1 MTPSDSCCGKPPAD
15 GAVAELPMDKDPV
28 CGMTVKPE
36 SPHVL
41 VMDGKTWRFCCTGC
55 LQKFRSDP
63 ERFLARL
70 AGLSDQEAQTPPPA
84 PGAQYTCPMHPEIVT
99 DQFGDCPLC
108 GMSLEPMFPSLTDA
122 GADAEL
128 RDMRQRFFVAL
139 PFTLVITGLAMSG
152 HGAPLPLPLPQ
163 AWVELLLILPVMGWS
178 ARPVL
183 QRGLQSVRMRSPNM
197 WTLIG
202 LGTLSAFLWSC
213 LVTFLPWPSSTGG
226 LGTQGVYFEAAAV
239 IVTLTLLGQMLEL
252 RARART
258 GEALRALLELAPSNA
273 HLIAPDG
280 SEKEIPV
287 SEVLVGDRLRVRP
300 GEKIPVD
307 GLLVEGRSEV
317 DESML
322 TGEPLPVLREPGHRI
337 NAGTLNLT
345 GSFLMQ
351 ARRVGNETRL
361 AQIVL
366 LVAQAQ
372 RTKAPMQSLAD
383 KVAGIFVWVVV
394 AVALV
399 SFILWGVLGPGW
411 SAGLVNG
418 VAVLIIACPCALGLA
433 TPMSITVATGL
444 GALHGLLFRDAAAI
458 ERLDAVDTLV
468 IDKTGTLTAGKPA
481 VENIFPCRDASAG
494 DLLQKA
500 ASLAQGSEHPLARA
514 LVDEARTRNLTLEPV
529 TEFSAVI
536 GSGMKGVI
544 GGVPCAAGNRAL
556 LEAMRVAQPLGTPA
570 VGTAIAQG
578 ATVVHVALGEH
589 LLGSITLRD
598 RLKPEA
604 EPTLRLLREGG
615 MRVVV
620 ASGDNPEAT
629 RAMTAN
635 LPLDEVLGG
644 LSPEDKR
651 ALVAR
656 YQSQGRVVA
665 MAGDGSNDAPALAQA
680 DVGIAMG
687 QGTDVAVASAALTL
701 LKGDLQ
707 GIQTARKLARASC
720 RNMRQN
726 LGFAFFYNALGIPL
740 AAGVLYP
747 FTGWLLSPMFAAV
760 AMSLSSVSVISN
772 ALRLRRLRLHAPER

>member
-1 MTPSDSCCGKPPAD
+1 MTPSGSCCGTPPAD
-15 GAVAELPMDKDPV
+15 SVAAGLPVSKDPV

-41 VMDGKTWRFCCTGC
+41 VMDGVTWRFCCAGC
-55 LQKFRSDP
+55 LQKFRSEP
-63 ERFLARL
+63 ERFLARI
-70 AGLSDQEAQTPPPA
+70 AGLSGQEAQAPA
-84 PGAQYTCPMHPEIVT
+84 PIPGAQYTCPMHPEIVT

-108 GMSLEPMFPSLTDA
+108 GMSLEPMLPSLADA

-128 RDMRQRFFVAL
+128 RDMRRRFFVAL
-139 PFTLVITGLAMSG
+139 PFTLVIAALAMSG
-152 HGAPLPLPLPQ
+152 HRSPLPLPLPQ

-178 ARPVL
+178 ALPVL

-202 LGTLSAFLWSC
+202 LGTLSAFFWSC
-213 LVTFLPWPSSTGG
+213 LVTFFPWQSLAGVP
-226 LGTQGVYFEAAAV
+226 GTQGVYFEAAAV

-273 HLIAPDG
+273 HLITPDG
-280 SEKEIPV
+280 SEKEVPV
-287 SEVLVGDRLRVRP
+287 SEVMVGDRLRVKP
-300 GEKIPVD
+300 GEKIAVD

-322 TGEPLPVLREPGHRI
+322 TGEPLPVLREAGHRV

-351 ARRVGNETRL
+351 ARRVGSETRL

-383 KVAGIFVWVVV
+383 RVAGIFFWVVV
-394 AVALV
+394 AVALT
-399 SFILWGVLGPGW
+399 SFILWGLLGPGW
-411 SAGLVNG
+411 SSGLVNG

-458 ERLDAVDTLV
+458 ERLAAVDTLI
-468 IDKTGTLTAGKPA
+468 IDKTGTLTSGKPA
-481 VENIFPCRDASAG
+481 VENILPCPEVSAAE
-494 DLLQKA
+494 LLQKA
-500 ASLAQGSEHPLARA
+500 ASLAQRSEHPLALA
-514 LVDEARTRNLTLEPV
+514 LVGEARMRGLALAPV
-529 TEFSAVI
+529 TEFTAVI
-536 GSGMKGVI
+536 GSGMKGLI
-544 GGVPCAAGNRAL
+544 DGVPCVAGNATMLEAAGL
-556 LEAMRVAQPLGTPA
+556 THPWGLPA
-570 VGTAIAQG
+570 IETASGQG
-578 ATVVHVALGEH
+578 ATVVHVALRER

-604 EPTLRLLREGG
+604 DAALRLLREGG
-615 MRVVV
+615 MRIVV
-620 ASGDNPEAT
+620 ASGDTPRAT

-635 LPLDEVLGG
+635 LPLDEVHGG

-651 ALVAR
+651 ALVAL

-687 QGTDVAVASAALTL
+687 TGTDVAVASAALTL

-707 GIQTARKLARASC
+707 GIRIARKLARATC

-726 LGFAFFYNALGIPL
+726 LGFAFVYNALGIPL
-740 AAGVLYP
+740 AAGALYP

-772 ALRLRRLRLHAPER
+772 ALRLRRLRLRAPVS